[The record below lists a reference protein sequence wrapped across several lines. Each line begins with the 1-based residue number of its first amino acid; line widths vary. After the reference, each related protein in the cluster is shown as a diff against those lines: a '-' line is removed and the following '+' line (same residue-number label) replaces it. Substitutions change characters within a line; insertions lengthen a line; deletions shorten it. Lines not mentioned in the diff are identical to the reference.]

1 MDNPNDGLDGDS
13 SQPIEHHIHESYG
26 EFEGNVD
33 VQNESTEQSSAKS
46 KKLTSEAWTYFDL
59 VHVNGVQ
66 MAKCKTCK
74 KILSYKGSSGT
85 SHLLKHAKKTCSS
98 RHLNLASNQSQLKVK
113 REIDGSTYLAV
124 NERPKKVVF
133 DQEVSRKELMKMVVM
148 HEYPLSMVDHIGFRN
163 FVRSLNDNFKMISR
177 NTLKNDVI
185 KTYNTE
191 RSSLKVLLER
201 NEGRIAI
208 TTDMWTAST
217 QKKGYMAVTSHFI
230 DEEWVLHNRTLR

>member
-1 MDNPNDGLDGDS
+1 MDDQNDGLDGAS
-13 SQPIEHHIHESYG
+13 SQPIEHHIHESYE
-26 EFEGNVD
+26 EFEGNTD
-33 VQNESTEQSSAKS
+33 VENESTEQSSAKS

-74 KILSYKGSSGT
+74 KILSYKR
-85 SHLLKHAKKTCSS
+85 K
-98 RHLNLASNQSQLKVK
+98 
-113 REIDGSTYLAV
+113 IDGSTYLAV
-124 NERPKKVVF
+124 NEKPKKVVF

-208 TTDMWTAST
+208 TTDMFTRHET
-217 QKKGYMAVTSHFI
+217 VTKRKSIVFENENI
-230 DEEWVLHNRTLR
+230 R

>member
-1 MDNPNDGLDGDS
+1 M
-13 SQPIEHHIHESYG
+13 
-26 EFEGNVD
+26 
-33 VQNESTEQSSAKS
+33 
-46 KKLTSEAWTYFDL
+46 
-59 VHVNGVQ
+59 
-66 MAKCKTCK
+66 
-74 KILSYKGSSGT
+74 
-85 SHLLKHAKKTCSS
+85 
-98 RHLNLASNQSQLKVK
+98 K
-113 REIDGSTYLAV
+113 RENDGSTYFAV
-124 NERPKKVVF
+124 NEKPKKVVF

-163 FVRSLNDNFKMISR
+163 FMRSLNDNFKMISR